1 MGRRRQSREYAL
13 QVLFQ
18 CDLNDDAPVDVL
30 ETFWSDQK
38 ASDEVRGFAETLV
51 HGVIEQGETID
62 DRIRRASNRWK
73 LERMAV
79 VDRNVLR
86 LGVYELA
93 KEESPP
99 AVVIDEAIEIA
110 KRFGSEDSGKFI
122 HAILDSVRAELAGL
136 AAKPK
141 NP

>member
-18 CDLNDDAPVDVL
+18 CDLNDDAPEDVL
-30 ETFWSDQK
+30 ETFWGDQQ
-38 ASDEVRGFAETLV
+38 ATAEVRQFAEALV
-51 HGVIEQGETID
+51 HGVIGQGETID
-62 DRIRRASNRWK
+62 ERIRRASDRWR

-86 LGVYELA
+86 LGVYELGN
-93 KEESPP
+93 EESPP
-99 AVVIDEAIEIA
+99 AVVIDEAIEVA
-110 KRFGSEDSGKFI
+110 KRFGSGDSGKFI
-122 HAILDSVRAELAGL
+122 HAILDSVRAELA
-136 AAKPK
+136 AVPK

>member
-18 CDLNDDAPVDVL
+18 CDLNDDAPKDVL
-30 ETFWSDQK
+30 ENFWSDPQ
-38 ASDEVRGFAETLV
+38 ATDEVRVFAESLV

-62 DRIRRASNRWK
+62 ERIRRASDRWK

-86 LGVYELA
+86 LGVYELG
-93 KEESPP
+93 KQESPP

-110 KRFGSEDSGKFI
+110 KRFGSGDSGKFI
-122 HAILDSVRAELAGL
+122 HAILDSVRAELA
-136 AAKPK
+136 AEPE